1 VAAEEGARA
10 ASACGGDYELM
21 VVAAGL
27 AAAQVAA
34 ARGDYVGVLR
44 ALEPVVGIRPREGAD
59 EPGFWPWQD
68 AYGDALVSVGRLEEA
83 EEFLP
88 HEEFGGGA
96 GAVGGV
102 GGAAVCAAV

>member
-1 VAAEEGARA
+1 M
-10 ASACGGDYELM
+10 M

-34 ARGDYVGVLR
+34 ARGDYVRVLR

>member
-1 VAAEEGARA
+1 
-10 ASACGGDYELM
+10 M

-59 EPGFWPWQD
+59 EPGFWPWQVLSD
-68 AYGDALVSVGRLEEA
+68 SPGEHDGIVLRRVG
-83 EEFLP
+83 
-88 HEEFGGGA
+88 
-96 GAVGGV
+96 
-102 GGAAVCAAV
+102 